1 LETIVFRKKTTME
14 KVVGTLTTL
23 KKAMLEKATTQKKE
37 AQKMETM
44 MVNLKTQGSVH
55 EEVT

>member
-1 LETIVFRKKTTME
+1 METIVFRKKTTME

>member
-1 LETIVFRKKTTME
+1 ME